1 MFKHFDYVC
10 MYQYR
15 DVQYLH
21 LLSFIFHYLNWSGD
35 PYNTSTCILN
45 QLHVGLRVRLR
56 QCLKLNLIA
65 KTENNV
71 AFVHELV
78 INTSFGTVQNVWVEE
93 GMKIYP
99 ALYNNDIWTISQQGY
114 SIHVESTVPSSHCI
128 WLEVESNWR
137 ISRHLSFAGRKGKT
151 MNH

>member
-21 LLSFIFHYLNWSGD
+21 LLSFIFHFLNWSRD

-56 QCLKLNLIA
+56 QCLKLNLI
-65 KTENNV
+65 
-71 AFVHELV
+71 VHELV
-78 INTSFGTVQNVWVEE
+78 INQSVGTVQNVWVEE

-99 ALYNNDIWTISQQGY
+99 AFYNNNIWTISQQGY
-114 SIHVESTVPSSHCI
+114 SIHVELAVPSSHCI

-137 ISRHLSFAGRKGKT
+137 ISRLLFFAGTKGKT

>member
-21 LLSFIFHYLNWSGD
+21 LLSFIFHFLNWSRD

-56 QCLKLNLIA
+56 QCLKLNLI
-65 KTENNV
+65 
-71 AFVHELV
+71 VHELV
-78 INTSFGTVQNVWVEE
+78 INQSVGTVQNVWVEE

-99 ALYNNDIWTISQQGY
+99 AFYNNDVWTISQQGY
-114 SIHVESTVPSSHCI
+114 SIHVELAVPSSHCI

>member
-21 LLSFIFHYLNWSGD
+21 LLSFIFHFLNWSRD

-56 QCLKLNLIA
+56 QCLKLNLI
-65 KTENNV
+65 
-71 AFVHELV
+71 VHELV
-78 INTSFGTVQNVWVEE
+78 INQSVGTVQNVWVEE

-99 ALYNNDIWTISQQGY
+99 AFYNNDIWTISQQGY
-114 SIHVESTVPSSHCI
+114 SIHVELAVPSSHCI

>member
-21 LLSFIFHYLNWSGD
+21 LLSFIFHFLNWSRD

-56 QCLKLNLIA
+56 QCLKLNLI
-65 KTENNV
+65 
-71 AFVHELV
+71 VHELV
-78 INTSFGTVQNVWVEE
+78 INQSVGTVQNVWVEE

-99 ALYNNDIWTISQQGY
+99 AFYNNDIWTISQQGY
-114 SIHVESTVPSSHCI
+114 SIHVELAVPSSHCI

-151 MNH
+151 MNQ

>member
-21 LLSFIFHYLNWSGD
+21 LLSFIFHFLNWSRD

-56 QCLKLNLIA
+56 QCLKLNLI
-65 KTENNV
+65 
-71 AFVHELV
+71 VHELV
-78 INTSFGTVQNVWVEE
+78 INQSVGTVQNVWVEE

-137 ISRHLSFAGRKGKT
+137 ISRHLFFAGRKGKT

>member
-21 LLSFIFHYLNWSGD
+21 LLSFIFHFLNWSRD

-56 QCLKLNLIA
+56 QCLKLNLI
-65 KTENNV
+65 
-71 AFVHELV
+71 VHELV
-78 INTSFGTVQNVWVEE
+78 INQSVGTVQNVWVEE

-99 ALYNNDIWTISQQGY
+99 AFYNNDIWTISQQGY
-114 SIHVESTVPSSHCI
+114 SIHVELAVPSSHCI

-137 ISRHLSFAGRKGKT
+137 ISRHLFFAGRKGKT

>member
-10 MYQYR
+10 MYHYR

-21 LLSFIFHYLNWSGD
+21 LLSFIFHFLNWSGD

-56 QCLKLNLIA
+56 QCLKLNLI
-65 KTENNV
+65 
-71 AFVHELV
+71 VHELV
-78 INTSFGTVQNVWVEE
+78 INQSVGTVQNVWVEE

-99 ALYNNDIWTISQQGY
+99 AFYNNDIWTISQQGY
-114 SIHVESTVPSSHCI
+114 SIHVELAVPSSHCI

>member
-21 LLSFIFHYLNWSGD
+21 LLSFIFHFLNWSRD

-71 AFVHELV
+71 AIVHELV
-78 INTSFGTVQNVWVEE
+78 INQSVGTVQNVWVEE
-93 GMKIYP
+93 GMKTYP
-99 ALYNNDIWTISQQGY
+99 AFNNIDIWRISQQGY
-114 SIHVESTVPSSHCI
+114 SIHVESVVPSSHCI

-137 ISRHLSFAGRKGKT
+137 ISRHLFFAGRKGKT